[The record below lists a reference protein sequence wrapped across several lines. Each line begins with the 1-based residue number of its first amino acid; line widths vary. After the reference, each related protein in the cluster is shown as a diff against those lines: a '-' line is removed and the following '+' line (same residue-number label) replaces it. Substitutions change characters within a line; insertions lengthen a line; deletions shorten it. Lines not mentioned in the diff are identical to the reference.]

1 MVATKVSI
9 PLLKFQCQ
17 HMLTFNIKV
26 SIVLHYFIE
35 VNVERTNPTLGKWI
49 ASTPLYSFT
58 DLKSLGMV
66 FGEGIIKIFLNCLSI
81 LTILYRKI
89 ESLLTLLC
97 LDQIVFHGLKKE
109 ESTKLVNLQLVFMLN
124 THTVN

>member
-81 LTILYRKI
+81 LTILI
-89 ESLLTLLC
+89 EKLSL
-97 LDQIVFHGLKKE
+97 F
-109 ESTKLVNLQLVFMLN
+109 
-124 THTVN
+124 

>member
-1 MVATKVSI
+1 
-9 PLLKFQCQ
+9 
-17 HMLTFNIKV
+17 MLTFNIKV

-49 ASTPLYSFT
+49 FLTPLYSFT

-66 FGEGIIKIFLNCLSI
+66 FGEGIIKNFLNCLSI
-81 LTILYRKI
+81 LTILNRKI

-97 LDQIVFHGLKKE
+97 LDQIVFHGLTKE
-109 ESTKLVNLQLVFMLN
+109 DSVKLVNLQLVVMQN
-124 THTVN
+124 YTHYKLIRVTV